1 MEPMRTR
8 NEDGLIVGW
17 LVKLAVGL
25 AITAVVLFDAG
36 SIAVNFFGLDSTAD
50 DIAVKVSTT
59 LQPGQPVDQ
68 LALESEAKALAKE
81 ASAKLVKV
89 EVDAEG
95 RVHVYLRR
103 VAKTLIVRL
112 IGPAKDWA
120 KATAE
125 GVAGTT

>member
-1 MEPMRTR
+1 MVNMIKDER
-8 NEDGLIVGW
+8 GIIVGW
-17 LVKLAVGL
+17 LVRLGVGL
-25 AITAVVLFDAG
+25 AVAAVVLFDAG

-50 DIAVKVSTT
+50 EIAVEVSTD

-68 LALESEAKALAKE
+68 DALQAEAKALAKE

-95 RVHVYLRR
+95 RVHVHLRR

>member
-1 MEPMRTR
+1 MI
-8 NEDGLIVGW
+8 GGW

-25 AITAVVLFDAG
+25 AVVAVVLFDAG

-50 DIAVKVSTT
+50 EIAVEVSTS

-68 LALESEAKALAKE
+68 LALEAEAKALAKE
-81 ASAKLVKV
+81 ASAKLVRV
-89 EVDAEG
+89 EVDTEG
-95 RVHVYLRR
+95 RVHVHLKR
-103 VAKTLIVRL
+103 VAKTLVVRL